1 MYIVLMLG
9 TIIYYTTRFPDK
21 IKIMRIINQ
30 PVKPVSVPPTRFDR
44 ILDLVALFLCI
55 LLWALA
61 IGLYLDAPEQIPTG
75 FDAMGNPRSWGSP
88 AFYFLMSGIGTF
100 YAVAIFLAAY
110 FPQFINMPVVLK
122 ESTIV
127 PQSALMIRCCR
138 WLNIVGLAMFLFILL
153 QMAGYQYEVL
163 RMDAS
168 LFVAGMMGNVF
179 LILGFIIYYSVRISQ
194 VK

>member
-1 MYIVLMLG
+1 MKLN
-9 TIIYYTTRFPDK
+9 
-21 IKIMRIINQ
+21 NQ
-30 PVKPVSVPPTRFDR
+30 PVKPVRVPPTRFDR
-44 ILDLVALFLCI
+44 VLDLAALFLI
-55 LLWALA
+55 VLLWVLA
-61 IGLYLDAPEQIPTG
+61 IKFYIDAPEKVPTG
-75 FDAMGNPRSWGSP
+75 FDAAGNPRGWGSP
-88 AFYFLMSGIGTF
+88 AFYFLISSMGTL
-100 YAVAIFLAAY
+100 YAVAIFFAAY

-153 QMAGYQYEVL
+153 HMAGYQYEAL

-168 LFVAGMMGNVF
+168 LFVAGMMGNVV
-179 LILGFIIYYSVRISQ
+179 LILGFIIYYSVRISR

>member
-1 MYIVLMLG
+1 MKLN
-9 TIIYYTTRFPDK
+9 
-21 IKIMRIINQ
+21 NQ
-30 PVKPVSVPPTRFDR
+30 PVKPVRVPPTRFDR
-44 ILDLVALFLCI
+44 VLDLVAQFLI
-55 LLWALA
+55 VLLWVLA
-61 IGLYLDAPEQIPTG
+61 IKFYIDAPEKVPTG
-75 FDAMGNPRSWGSP
+75 FDAAGYPRGWGSA
-88 AFYFLMSGIGTF
+88 AFYFLMSGMGTF
-100 YAVAIFLAAY
+100 YAVAMFFAAY

-153 QMAGYQYEVL
+153 HMAGYQYEVL

-168 LFVAGMMGNVF
+168 LFVAGMIGNVV
-179 LILGFIIYYSVRISQ
+179 LMLGFIIYYSVRISR

>member
-1 MYIVLMLG
+1 MKLN
-9 TIIYYTTRFPDK
+9 
-21 IKIMRIINQ
+21 NQ
-30 PVKPVSVPPTRFDR
+30 PVKPVRVPPTRFDR
-44 ILDLVALFLCI
+44 VLDLAALFLI
-55 LLWALA
+55 VLLWVLA
-61 IGLYLDAPEQIPTG
+61 IKFYIDAPEKVPTG
-75 FDAMGNPRSWGSP
+75 FDAAGNPRGWGSP
-88 AFYFLMSGIGTF
+88 AFYFLISGMATL

-153 QMAGYQYEVL
+153 HMAGYQYEAL

-168 LFVAGMMGNVF
+168 LFVAGMMGNVV
-179 LILGFIIYYSVRISQ
+179 LILGFIIYYSVRISR

>member
-1 MYIVLMLG
+1 MKLN
-9 TIIYYTTRFPDK
+9 
-21 IKIMRIINQ
+21 NQ
-30 PVKPVSVPPTRFDR
+30 PVKPVRVPPTRFDR
-44 ILDLVALFLCI
+44 VLDLAALFLI
-55 LLWALA
+55 VLLWVLA
-61 IGLYLDAPEQIPTG
+61 IKFYIDAPEKVPTG
-75 FDAMGNPRSWGSP
+75 FDAAGNPRGWGSP
-88 AFYFLMSGIGTF
+88 AFYFLISGMGTL
-100 YAVAIFLAAY
+100 YAVAIFFAAY

-153 QMAGYQYEVL
+153 HMAGYQYEAL

-168 LFVAGMMGNVF
+168 LFVAGMMGNVV
-179 LILGFIIYYSVRISQ
+179 LILGFIIYYSVRISR

>member
-1 MYIVLMLG
+1 MKLN
-9 TIIYYTTRFPDK
+9 
-21 IKIMRIINQ
+21 NQ
-30 PVKPVSVPPTRFDR
+30 PVKPVRVPPTRFDR
-44 ILDLVALFLCI
+44 VLDLVALFLVV
-55 LLWALA
+55 LLWVLT
-61 IGLYLDAPEQIPTG
+61 IKFYIDAPEKVPTG
-75 FDAMGNPRSWGSP
+75 FDAAGNPRGWGSA
-88 AFYFLMSGIGTF
+88 AFYFLMSGMGTF
-100 YAVAIFLAAY
+100 YAVAMFFAAY

-153 QMAGYQYEVL
+153 HMAGYQYEVL

-168 LFVAGMMGNVF
+168 LFVAGMMGNVV
-179 LILGFIIYYSVRISQ
+179 LILGFIIYYSVRISR